1 MEIELKYN
9 IPDKETAEKIWENEI
24 FGTYEEPESREELFM
39 DAYYYDTEDFSLSD
53 NDIAYRVRKEGGSW
67 VAALKWKGCAEGA
80 LHKRE
85 ELSIPVEKKDPDTSV
100 FCQNESGRHLEQIVG
115 GRDLICMIRSAIARK
130 RFRIDTG
137 SGIFEFSIDMG
148 KVVTPAGE
156 EPVLE
161 VEVELFSG
169 ETEELQSIGETLK
182 QQYGLVESEESKYGR
197 GLRLLGRE
205 DA

>member
-9 IPDKETAEKIWENEI
+9 IPDKETAEKIWENELY
-24 FGTYEEPESREELFM
+24 GAYEEPDSREEIFM

-53 NDIAYRVRKEGGSW
+53 NDMAYRVRKEGEGW

-85 ELSIPVEKKDPDTSV
+85 ELSIPVDGSEPDTSV
-100 FCQNESGRHLEQIVG
+100 FCQNESGRHLESIVA
-115 GRDLICMIRSAIARK
+115 GRELICMIRSSIARK

-137 SGIFEFSIDMG
+137 NGIYEFSIDRG
-148 KVVTPAGE
+148 KVVTPLGE

-169 ETEELQSIGETLK
+169 DTEELQTIGENLK
-182 QQYGLVESEESKYGR
+182 EQFGLEDSEESKYGR